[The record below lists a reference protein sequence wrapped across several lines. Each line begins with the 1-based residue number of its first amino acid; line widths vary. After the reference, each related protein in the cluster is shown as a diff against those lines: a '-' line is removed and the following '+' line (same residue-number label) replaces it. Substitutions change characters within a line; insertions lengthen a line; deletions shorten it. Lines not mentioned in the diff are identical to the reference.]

1 MFSQSVED
9 GSPVLLLR
17 HYPKILLSI
26 RIYRRYNNL
35 PFSIFDNLR
44 YRSVSVSNLSVH
56 VRLFFCFRS
65 YFFSMRSLRCLLLH
79 GNLPGRIHNSIKA
92 YQKIRRISKKMI
104 KKRMY
109 RTTIHA
115 GSTLREYQR
124 WLAPSRE
131 PPLH

>member
-1 MFSQSVED
+1 MVYFQNMAIFLRKCKGKVCIFLRISMAAD
-9 GSPVLLLR
+9 GSASGSSAFANRAVGICKRALE
-17 HYPKILLSI
+17 SQ
-26 RIYRRYNNL
+26 
-35 PFSIFDNLR
+35 
-44 YRSVSVSNLSVH
+44 
-56 VRLFFCFRS
+56 
-65 YFFSMRSLRCLLLH
+65 H